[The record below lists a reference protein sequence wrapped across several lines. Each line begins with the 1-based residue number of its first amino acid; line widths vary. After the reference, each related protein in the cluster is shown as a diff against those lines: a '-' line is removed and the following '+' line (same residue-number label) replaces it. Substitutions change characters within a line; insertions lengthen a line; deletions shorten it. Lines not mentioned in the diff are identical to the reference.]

1 MTPIRWLDSLSLD
14 VPAIDADHKHLLDLL
29 NRLHYMALAGD
40 DREAVGAVLAELVAY
55 TFAHFAREEALM
67 QACGY
72 PGLAQHARLHE
83 VLRAQ
88 VAHQRARFRADPR
101 SFDVQGFYAFLS
113 DWLTMHI
120 LGEDMKLKPWVAAAE
135 TAAA

>member
-1 MTPIRWLDSLSLD
+1 MTFRWRDSLSLD
-14 VPAIDADHKHLLDLL
+14 VPAIDADHKHLIELL

-40 DREAVGAVLAELVAY
+40 DREAVGAVLSELVDY
-55 TFAHFAREEALM
+55 TLAHFEREEALM
-67 QACGY
+67 KASDY
-72 PGLAQHARLHE
+72 PGLAAHVRLHE

-88 VAHQRARFRADPR
+88 AAHFRDRFRADPR
-101 SFDVQGFYAFLS
+101 AFDVERFYVFLS

-120 LGEDMKLKPWVAAAE
+120 LGEDMKLKPWVAKCQQ